1 MAVSIKGI
9 ILYRPADSLDEHQVA
24 RVAILLAPR
33 RDPRPILA
41 LWRAALGRSGER
53 VARPTCSLSYADRLK
68 TDSIVAYEIRNMATG
83 KENAMARTFQ
93 FDVEAVVKQ
102 LNRILQMELA
112 AVIYYTHYSFM
123 IYGHARI
130 PITSWLRDN
139 ASESLAHAQEAG
151 QMIMRLHKR
160 PALGIAAL
168 PTTQH
173 NTIDE
178 ILAESIQREE
188 AGVELYRELLAL
200 VKDKS
205 VVLEEYATRLVSA
218 EAVHLREME
227 LMAMQRAPD

>member
-1 MAVSIKGI
+1 MRCERGDCRNRSLIARQTERDSMTETAGPE
-9 ILYRPADSLDEHQVA
+9 ILR
-24 RVAILLAPR
+24 
-33 RDPRPILA
+33 
-41 LWRAALGRSGER
+41 
-53 VARPTCSLSYADRLK
+53 
-68 TDSIVAYEIRNMATG
+68 G
-83 KENAMARTFQ
+83 KENAMPRAFQ
-93 FDVEAVVKQ
+93 FDVDTIVEQ

-139 ASESLAHAQEAG
+139 ATESLAHAQEAG

-160 PALGIAAL
+160 PDLGIAAL
-168 PTTQH
+168 PTTRH

-178 ILAESIQREE
+178 ILAESIAREE
-188 AGVELYRELLAL
+188 AGVELYRELLSL

>member
-1 MAVSIKGI
+1 
-9 ILYRPADSLDEHQVA
+9 
-24 RVAILLAPR
+24 
-33 RDPRPILA
+33 
-41 LWRAALGRSGER
+41 
-53 VARPTCSLSYADRLK
+53 
-68 TDSIVAYEIRNMATG
+68 
-83 KENAMARTFQ
+83 MARAFQ

-139 ASESLAHAQEAG
+139 ATESLAHAQEAG

-160 PALGIAAL
+160 PALGIATL

-173 NTIDE
+173 NTIDQ
-178 ILAESIQREE
+178 ILAESVQREE

-227 LMAMQRAPD
+227 LMAMQRPPD